1 MTYYKHFNSSLA
13 TIALL
18 ALFPGLTFAQDIDEV
33 QVIGVFIPD
42 EKRNTSEISNV
53 LEAEDF
59 SLAGDTD
66 IAVALTR
73 LPGLSPDTTG
83 KYVVVRGLTERY
95 TSTLLNGTQLP
106 SPDPLK
112 TAVPLDIFPT
122 SIIGN
127 VLVQKTYSAEY
138 PGAFGGGVIDLRT
151 KSVPDEPLF
160 KYKPFYGL

>member
-59 SLAGDTD
+59 SRA
-66 IAVALTR
+66 
-73 LPGLSPDTTG
+73 
-83 KYVVVRGLTERY
+83 
-95 TSTLLNGTQLP
+95 
-106 SPDPLK
+106 
-112 TAVPLDIFPT
+112 
-122 SIIGN
+122 
-127 VLVQKTYSAEY
+127 
-138 PGAFGGGVIDLRT
+138 
-151 KSVPDEPLF
+151 
-160 KYKPFYGL
+160 